1 MLANVLEKPATVENP
16 LREVSKI
23 SSRVS
28 DAVEDGVRSASQAIR
43 HGRDA
48 AEDAI
53 EEAKHTVKQRP
64 LQAMGTVFAA
74 GVLAGT
80 FLTWIGF
87 RRRWVQAQKALQGRL
102 LRSRR
107 DGEDCVRGVPPRSMQ
122 KTWERKGCLR
132 VRLLE
137 PIQVSVPK
145 VLPGTGEGPDDMGHV
160 ERPERHLWMLWLLL

>member
-1 MLANVLEKPATVENP
+1 MPANVSERPETVENP

-23 SSRVS
+23 RSMVT
-28 DAVEDGVRSASQAIR
+28 DAVEDGVRSTSQAIR
-43 HGRDA
+43 HGRYA

-87 RRRWVQAQKALQGRL
+87 RRR
-102 LRSRR
+102 
-107 DGEDCVRGVPPRSMQ
+107 
-122 KTWERKGCLR
+122 
-132 VRLLE
+132 
-137 PIQVSVPK
+137 
-145 VLPGTGEGPDDMGHV
+145 
-160 ERPERHLWMLWLLL
+160 